1 MSART
6 KIDGVRAVSRLG
18 RGSSA
23 FGIALLIAA
32 ATLRCASTTGA
43 EKGPTLTWEQH
54 TLRIPLTVEAQGT
67 VSFAER
73 PPLLGRLDL
82 SPILVA
88 EGIKPG
94 KPALTAQA
102 MMHYGRLYIV
112 ANRFRSIWEVTPRP
126 GTAQASYRPIH
137 VLPEAGPGR
146 LKDVRLS
153 RYGSSRSS
161 CLRLDR
167 SEGPPVFITPEG
179 EAHDDCP

>member
-1 MSART
+1 MRVCV
-6 KIDGVRAVSRLG
+6 GVR
-18 RGSSA
+18 GSHA
-23 FGIALLIAA
+23 LGIAVLIVVAHA
-32 ATLRCASTTGA
+32 GCATTTNTPHA
-43 EKGPTLTWEQH
+43 PTLTWEQH
-54 TLRIPLTVEAQGT
+54 TLRIPLKVEAQGT

-82 SPILVA
+82 TPILQA

-102 MMHYGRLYIV
+102 MMHFGRLYIV
-112 ANRFRSIWEVTPRP
+112 ADRFRSIWEVTPRP
-126 GTAQASYRPIH
+126 GTSEASYRPIH
-137 VLPEAGPGR
+137 ILPESAPGR
-146 LKDVRLS
+146 LRDVRLS

-179 EAHDDCP
+179 EAHHDCP

>member
-1 MSART
+1 
-6 KIDGVRAVSRLG
+6 VRAAFHEG
-18 RGSSA
+18 RGVLA
-23 FGIALLIAA
+23 FGVVLLIAA
-32 ATLRCASTTGA
+32 ASVRCATTA
-43 EKGPTLTWEQH
+43 TTPLPTLTWEQH
-54 TLRIPLTVEAQGT
+54 TLRIPLTVEAKGT

-82 SPILVA
+82 SPILEA

-112 ANRFRSIWEVTPRP
+112 ADRFRSIWEVTPQP
-126 GTAQASYRPIH
+126 GTAQASYRPIP
-137 VLPEAGPGR
+137 VLPETAPAR

-153 RYGSSRSS
+153 RYGSSQSS

-167 SEGPPVFITPEG
+167 AEGPPVFITSAG
-179 EAHDDCP
+179 EARHDCP

>member
-1 MSART
+1 M
-6 KIDGVRAVSRLG
+6 RAAFIEG

-23 FGIALLIAA
+23 IGIAILIAA
-32 ATLRCASTTGA
+32 ANVCCATTA
-43 EKGPTLTWEQH
+43 ARSLPTLAWEQH
-54 TLRIPLTVEAQGT
+54 TLRMPLTVEAQGT

-82 SPILVA
+82 TPILEA

-112 ANRFRSIWEVTPRP
+112 ADRFRSIWEVTPQP
-126 GTAQASYRPIH
+126 GTSVASYRPIH
-137 VLPEAGPGR
+137 VLPDTAPAR

-153 RYGSSRSS
+153 RYGSSQSS

-167 SEGPPVFITPEG
+167 TEGPPVFITSAG
-179 EAHDDCP
+179 EARHDCP

>member
-1 MSART
+1 M
-6 KIDGVRAVSRLG
+6 RAAIRG

-23 FGIALLIAA
+23 LGIALLIAA
-32 ATLRCASTTGA
+32 ANLRCATTSA
-43 EKGPTLTWEQH
+43 ATHGPTLTWEQH
-54 TLRIPLTVEAQGT
+54 TLRIPLTVEAAGT
-67 VSFAER
+67 VSFAGR

-82 SPILVA
+82 TPILAV
-88 EGIKPG
+88 EGLKPG

-102 MMHYGRLYIV
+102 MMHFGRLYIV
-112 ANRFRSIWEVTPRP
+112 GDRFRSIWEVTPQP
-126 GTAQASYRPIH
+126 GTSKASYRPIH
-137 VLPEAGPGR
+137 VLPESGPGR

-179 EAHDDCP
+179 EAHDVCP

>member
-1 MSART
+1 MLA
-6 KIDGVRAVSRLG
+6 
-18 RGSSA
+18 
-23 FGIALLIAA
+23 IALLIAT
-32 ATLRCASTTGA
+32 ATLRCATTTTTPA
-43 EKGPTLTWEQH
+43 HGPTLTWEQH
-54 TLRIPLTVEAQGT
+54 SLRIPLTVEAAGT

-82 SPILVA
+82 TPILAA
-88 EGIKPG
+88 EGLKPG

-102 MMHYGRLYIV
+102 MMHFGRLYIV
-112 ANRFRSIWEVTPRP
+112 ADRFRSIWEVTPQP
-126 GTAQASYRPIH
+126 GTSKASYRPIR
-137 VLPEAGPGR
+137 VLPETGPGR

-179 EAHDDCP
+179 EAQDDCP

>member
-1 MSART
+1 M
-6 KIDGVRAVSRLG
+6 RAASRHG

-23 FGIALLIAA
+23 FAIAFLIAA
-32 ATLRCASTTGA
+32 ATLRCATTGA
-43 EKGPTLTWEQH
+43 ASGPTLTWEQH
-54 TLRIPLTVEAQGT
+54 TLRIPLTVEAAGT

-82 SPILVA
+82 SPILET

-112 ANRFRSIWEVTPRP
+112 ADKFRSIWEVTPQP
-126 GTAQASYRPIH
+126 GTSKASYRPIH
-137 VLPEAGPGR
+137 VLPEKGPGR

>member
-1 MSART
+1 M
-6 KIDGVRAVSRLG
+6 RAAFHEG
-18 RGSSA
+18 RGVLA
-23 FGIALLIAA
+23 FGVVLLIAA
-32 ATLRCASTTGA
+32 ASVRCATTA
-43 EKGPTLTWEQH
+43 TTPLPTLTWEQH
-54 TLRIPLTVEAQGT
+54 TLRIPLTVEAKGT

-82 SPILVA
+82 SPILEA

-112 ANRFRSIWEVTPRP
+112 ADRFRSIWEVTPQP
-126 GTAQASYRPIH
+126 GTAQASYRPIP
-137 VLPEAGPGR
+137 VLPETAPAR

-153 RYGSSRSS
+153 RYGSSQSS

-167 SEGPPVFITPEG
+167 AEGPPVFITSAG
-179 EAHDDCP
+179 EARHDCP